1 MSPRPQRTPRPEV
14 VIGLIGAV
22 GTDLYLVADLLSTIV
37 GGYGYQAQDVISL
50 SQLLNDVHRRT
61 PLPAAPREAY
71 IDKRMTEGN
80 RLRKRLRQGDALALL
95 AVAEI
100 VRRRG
105 ELQRIKHLPADRPP
119 EAVAYILRSLK
130 HQEEIATLREIYG
143 GRFLCI
149 GAHAP
154 REERIRHLAGEI
166 ASSHGSTDR
175 HEWEAE
181 ATRLA
186 QRDEAEE
193 DQFGQDVR
201 GTFPKA
207 DFFIDASHRAV
218 AREQLER
225 CMNAWFGDPFASPT
239 PEEYAMFHAHA
250 AGARSA
256 DLSRQVGAAIA
267 IQGDIVAVGCNE
279 VPAFGGGAYWTGQ
292 DGDSR
297 DFMNGDDANARIAST
312 TIEEVRNAL
321 TRAGVIRAN
330 QLTLTPEQ
338 FAAAL
343 EHTRIDQL
351 TEFGRAVHAE
361 MAAILD
367 AARRGQA
374 IRGATLYTT
383 TFPCHTC
390 AKHIVGAGL
399 IQVVYIAPY
408 PKSLAED
415 LHQDSIAIDPVDEP
429 PNKVVFRSFVGI
441 APPRYQAVFEMVGR
455 RKTGDGRAVE
465 FKPRAARPKLV
476 VSWDTSYLD
485 REGLAITSLSQELER
500 HKVALIAG
508 REIPAPQPR

>member
-1 MSPRPQRTPRPEV
+1 M
-14 VIGLIGAV
+14 IA
-22 GTDLYLVADLLSTIV
+22 
-37 GGYGYQAQDVISL
+37 QAP
-50 SQLLNDVHRRT
+50 T
-61 PLPAAPREAY
+61 
-71 IDKRMTEGN
+71 
-80 RLRKRLRQGDALALL
+80 
-95 AVAEI
+95 
-100 VRRRG
+100 
-105 ELQRIKHLPADRPP
+105 RPP
-119 EAVAYILRSLK
+119 P
-130 HQEEIATLREIYG
+130 G
-143 GRFLCI
+143 GDIRRALPRI

-166 ASSHGSTDR
+166 AKLARLDRPRRVGSRGSSR
-175 HEWEAE
+175 CAE
-181 ATRLA
+181 
-186 QRDEAEE
+186 RDEAEE

-279 VPAFGGGAYWTGQ
+279 VPAFGGGAYWT
-292 DGDSR
+292 DRRGDSR

-312 TIEEVRNAL
+312 TIEGVRNAL

-374 IRGATLYTT
+374 MPAPRSTRRPFPATPAPNTSSGPVSSRWSTLPPTPRAWQRIRTRTR
-383 TFPCHTC
+383 
-390 AKHIVGAGL
+390 
-399 IQVVYIAPY
+399 
-408 PKSLAED
+408 SR
-415 LHQDSIAIDPVDEP
+415 SIPSTKP
-429 PNKVVFRSFVGI
+429 PSNKVVFCLFVGI

-465 FKPRAARPKLV
+465 FKPRAPPKLV